1 MAPGWRVPL
10 TSHFDGALGEA
21 LARDAAW
28 RHQRTAFRLL
38 WAALFALVLWLAA
51 ARIKLNAGSL
61 ISGLPNMLDFFSR
74 MVPPE
79 LSYLGFL
86 LAPTVETVQIAV
98 WGTVIAAVVSAPLAL
113 LAASNT
119 TPHLIVYF
127 VTRVFLNLL
136 RSINELI
143 YALILVSAVGL
154 GPFPGVLAIALHAT
168 GMLAKF
174 VAEEIEHVNRGPV
187 EALQA
192 AGAGRVQTIMYGIL
206 PQVLPAVV
214 GYILYRFDVSIRSAT
229 VLGLVGAGG
238 LGFSLITTMKMFKYH
253 QTAACILVIILLI
266 SAADWIS
273 GRLQKK
279 IL

>member
-1 MAPGWRVPL
+1 MASSAAGRSPALCGAVRRYPVAERRADQAQPGKC
-10 TSHFDGALGEA
+10 HFRRAEHG
-21 LARDAAW
+21 R
-28 RHQRTAFRLL
+28 
-38 WAALFALVLWLAA
+38 
-51 ARIKLNAGSL
+51 
-61 ISGLPNMLDFFSR
+61 FFCR

-79 LSYLGFL
+79 ASYLKFL
-86 LAPTVETVQIAV
+86 VAPTIETVQIAV
-98 WGTVIAAVVSAPLAL
+98 WGTVIAAVASAPLAL
-113 LAASNT
+113 LAARNT
-119 TPHLIVYF
+119 APHAVVYF
-127 VTRVFLNLL
+127 TTRIFLNLL

-143 YALILVSAVGL
+143 YALLLVSAVGL

-174 VAEEIEHVNRGPV
+174 VAEEVEHVNRGPV

-192 AGAGRVQTIMYGIL
+192 AGAGRMQTILFGIV
-206 PQVLPAVV
+206 PQILPAVV

-253 QTAACILVIILLI
+253 ETAACIIVIILLI

-273 GRLQKK
+273 GRFQKR
-279 IL
+279 II

>member
-1 MAPGWRVPL
+1 L
-10 TSHFDGALGEA
+10 TSYSDADIGQA
-21 LARDAAW
+21 LAREAAW
-28 RHQRTAFRLL
+28 RHRRFAVWFGI
-38 WAALFALVLWLAA
+38 AALCLFVLWLSAV
-51 ARIKLNAGSL
+51 RIQLNAANL
-61 ISGLPNMLDFFSR
+61 ISGIPNMADFFGR
-74 MVPPE
+74 MVPPD
-79 LSYLGFL
+79 LSYLSFL
-86 LAPTVETVQIAV
+86 IAPTVETVQIAV
-98 WGTVIAAVVSAPLAL
+98 WGTVIAVVASAPLAL
-113 LAASNT
+113 LAARNT
-119 TPHLIVYF
+119 SPHAAIYL
-127 VTRVFLNLL
+127 VTRIFLNLL

-143 YALILVSAVGL
+143 YALLLVSAVGL

-192 AGAGRVQTIMYGIL
+192 AGAGRIQTILFGII

-253 QTAACILVIILLI
+253 QTAACILMIILLI
-266 SAADWIS
+266 VLADWVS
-273 GRLQKK
+273 GQLQKK